1 MSTQV
6 SDLYVTI
13 DATKDPRPDLE
24 KLIKPRKRG
33 DVNDEA
39 IPVDAR
45 DGKNRIQAWQV
56 SQATLDAHPHWLG
69 SRRVA
74 YNGPEWGVNMKPE
87 GDEVTTALARSTKR
101 KGRKENGPKAKKVRI
116 GARSK
121 KAAEELDMAL
131 DGRELEEIFNV
142 GSSSS
147 ASG

>member
-1 MSTQV
+1 M
-6 SDLYVTI
+6 
-13 DATKDPRPDLE
+13 
-24 KLIKPRKRG
+24 KPRKRG
-33 DVNDEA
+33 DINVEA
-39 IPVDAR
+39 VPVDAR

-74 YNGPEWGVNMKPE
+74 YNESEWGINTKPE
-87 GDEVTTALARSTKR
+87 GDEVTLTHSTKR
-101 KGRKENGPKAKKVRI
+101 KGRKGNGPRAKKVRV

-121 KAAEELDMAL
+121 KAAEELDVAL
-131 DGRELEEIFNV
+131 DGRGLEEVFHV